1 VRRLVVAALSLVAAI
16 IPATAT
22 PAAPPIQIRTELPP
36 WLAPG
41 GRLTV
46 SGFAAS
52 HVRVVLRA
60 GGRTI
65 ATVVSGSLG
74 RFDFHVRARGA
85 GRYPLSVRAG
95 TATRALG
102 TLTVRPLE
110 LAAVGDVTPGEQ
122 VGPAVLAYGAA
133 FPWSDVGAL
142 LAGADLTTAN
152 LEGAITARGIAAPD
166 KQYHFRGPV
175 GLLTGAR
182 ATAGIDVLTLAN
194 NHSLDYGE
202 FGLRDTLAAA
212 ARSGIATVGAGVT
225 SGAARRR
232 SLFKA
237 GGLRIAFLGYSDVN
251 PLGFTATGSTP
262 GTAAASPDAI
272 ASDVRAARRVADVV
286 VCWFHWGIELHAT
299 PTAQQLSLAAT
310 ALNAGAQV
318 VLGAHPHVFGA
329 IARPSSTTLVAWTLG
344 NFVFP
349 AGGGAA
355 TRSGVLLVGLGAHGV
370 LNSHVVPALSGVRP
384 TLLPR

>member
-1 VRRLVVAALSLVAAI
+1 MFAAALV
-16 IPATAT
+16 PATAT
-22 PAAPPIQIRTELPP
+22 TATPPIQIRTELPS

-41 GRLTV
+41 GRLSI

-60 GGRTI
+60 NGRAI
-65 ATVVSGSLG
+65 AAVASGQLG
-74 RFDFHVRARGA
+74 RFGFHVRAPVA
-85 GRYPLSVRAG
+85 GRYRVSIRAG
-95 TATRALG
+95 AATADAG
-102 TLTVRPLE
+102 MLTVRPLE
-110 LAAVGDVTPGEQ
+110 LAAVGDITPGEQ
-122 VGPAVLAYGAA
+122 VGPAVLAYGTA

-142 LAGADLTTAN
+142 LAGADLTTGN
-152 LEGAITARGIAAPD
+152 LEGAITTRGTAAPD
-166 KQYHFRGPV
+166 KQYHFRGPI

-194 NHSLDYGE
+194 NHTLDYGE
-202 FGLRDTLAAA
+202 LGLRDTLAAA

-225 SGAARRR
+225 STAARRP
-232 SLFKA
+232 SLFET
-237 GGLRIAFLGYSDVN
+237 GGLRIAFVGYSDVN
-251 PLGFTATGSTP
+251 PLGFKATDGTP
-262 GTAAASPDAI
+262 GTATASAYAI
-272 ASDVRAARRVADVV
+272 AADVGSARRIADVV

-299 PTAQQLSLAAT
+299 PDAQQLSLAAT

-318 VLGAHPHVFGA
+318 VLGAHPHVFGG
-329 IARPSSTTLVAWTLG
+329 IIRPTKTTLVAWTLG

-370 LNSHVVPALSGVRP
+370 LSSRVVPALSGVRP
-384 TLLPR
+384 TLRGR